1 MDFHCIAGDSEE
13 ENFRAV
19 PALSRSKVLDIAAGA
34 EHSAV
39 ITGMILQ
46 IAKLLV
52 NTIFSRPPYIVLL
65 IGQVLL
71 IVQRMEL

>member
-39 ITGMILQ
+39 ITGIILQ
-46 IAKLLV
+46 SCWLIPFSVALL
-52 NTIFSRPPYIVLL
+52 TLFKFY
-65 IGQVLL
+65 
-71 IVQRMEL
+71 